1 MDKLILTVHRSS
13 TITSNLVRLPDDAIE
28 IVRQIQLESGLSASS
43 IVAQILTLG
52 AKQSGNKRNL
62 IERSGKYAINP
73 LEKAV
78 QPELSRRIQH

>member
-43 IVAQILTLG
+43 IVAQI
-52 AKQSGNKRNL
+52 
-62 IERSGKYAINP
+62 YAGRKT
-73 LEKAV
+73 EWK
-78 QPELSRRIQH
+78 